1 MFVIWFYLY
10 NNSLWQPSP
19 SSIPMRQPRGEK
31 VTDILI
37 ESSYFLRNL
46 IPSHLQIADFV
57 ILGGS
62 MTDLSGIVK

>member
-1 MFVIWFYLY
+1 
-10 NNSLWQPSP
+10 
-19 SSIPMRQPRGEK
+19 MRQPRGEK

-62 MTDLSGIVK
+62 MMDLSGIVK